1 MKNEKENMTRLAP
14 NIPFN
19 LFVTCACIC
28 RAQGFKSNSQVEGQL
43 YRISPEGFVDAM
55 ASNFQRPNGLAFSE
69 DEKRL
74 YVTDTG
80 FETGYNFMQTT
91 LH

>member
-1 MKNEKENMTRLAP
+1 MY
-14 NIPFN
+14 
-19 LFVTCACIC
+19 
-28 RAQGFKSNSQVEGQL
+28 RAQGFKSKVHVEGQL
-43 YRISPEGFVDAM
+43 YRIRQDGVVDAM

-80 FETGYNFMQTT
+80 FLTGYEMSYPSQPSSISFDY
-91 LH
+91 LLLFVIPLGL